1 MALDPSIILQA
12 GKGVT
17 PLLNPTEI
25 QDQQMQRELGGMKL
39 AQLRQGMQDDQT
51 MRGIAQNTAPEGL
64 AGAYYKAGLIKPAQD
79 AQKFQTEQQ
88 KAAADA
94 RKTQVDTGKTMQEAM
109 GGPLKWLSE
118 NPSME
123 NAAATLKHLNE
134 AGIMAPAQVS
144 SALQQLQSDPSPEGI
159 KKFAMLGYS
168 AAISA
173 DKRMTDDTQ
182 RRAQD
187 MTQQNSLATNATSAA
202 NNANTVGAS
211 RANNADTIAA
221 ANVRAKEGNAA
232 GRVPAGYRLA
242 ADGLSL
248 EFIPGGPADPS
259 AAKKAAPT
267 EFQGKSAGFG
277 ARAQESDRIL
287 NEIAGD
293 YSPAGINTKN
303 ALGNTPL
310 IGGALEA
317 TANAALSDN
326 SQKAE
331 QAQRDFMNALLRQES
346 GAAIGKD
353 EFSSGK
359 RQYFPQP
366 GDSAAVIEQKA
377 ANRRLAVQ
385 GLLNNAGNA
394 TVATPQSAAQLKQ
407 SSGALTVTDAASY
420 AKVPSGATYTT
431 PDGKTRRKP

>member
-25 QDQQMQRELGGMKL
+25 QDQQMQREVGGMKL

-51 MRGIAQNTAPEGL
+51 MRNIAQNTAPEGL

-79 AQKFQTEQQ
+79 AQKFLTDQQ

-94 RKTQVDTGKTMQEAM
+94 RKTRVDTGKTMQEAM

-134 AGIMAPAQVS
+134 AGIMEPAQVS
-144 SALQQLQSDPSPEGI
+144 SALQQLQADPTPDGI

-182 RRAQD
+182 RRGQD
-187 MTQQNSLATNATSAA
+187 MIQQNSQATNATSAA

-221 ANVRAKEGNAA
+221 ADARANAKTTAPPKPLPAAALKMQQEGLDAIGTAKSINSDLDAIDTQITNGKLDFGPASNLYNKARNATGTSTEASRNFASFQANMEKLRNDSLRLNKGVQTDGDAQRAWNELFSNINDTKVVQQRLGEIKRLNERAVQLRKLDIDAVRQNYGHE
-232 GRVPAGYRLA
+232 PLDTAGYEKQPPALNGGSSSPKPAVKRTGTLNGRKVVEY
-242 ADGLSL
+242 ADGSVDY
-248 EFIPGGPADPS
+248 AD
-259 AAKKAAPT
+259 
-267 EFQGKSAGFG
+267 
-277 ARAQESDRIL
+277 
-287 NEIAGD
+287 
-293 YSPAGINTKN
+293 
-303 ALGNTPL
+303 
-310 IGGALEA
+310 
-317 TANAALSDN
+317 
-326 SQKAE
+326 
-331 QAQRDFMNALLRQES
+331 
-346 GAAIGKD
+346 
-353 EFSSGK
+353 
-359 RQYFPQP
+359 
-366 GDSAAVIEQKA
+366 
-377 ANRRLAVQ
+377 
-385 GLLNNAGNA
+385 
-394 TVATPQSAAQLKQ
+394 
-407 SSGALTVTDAASY
+407 
-420 AKVPSGATYTT
+420 
-431 PDGKTRRKP
+431 